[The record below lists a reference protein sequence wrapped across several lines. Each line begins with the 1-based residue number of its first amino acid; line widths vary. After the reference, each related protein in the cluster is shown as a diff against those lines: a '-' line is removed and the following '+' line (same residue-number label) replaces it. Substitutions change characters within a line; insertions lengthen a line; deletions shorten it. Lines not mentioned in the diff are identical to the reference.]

1 MHRTTSK
8 RSGFTLI
15 ELLLVIA
22 IIAILAT
29 VMLPLVRGAMDAQ
42 KKATATGAI
51 AALSGACERY
61 RKLYGDFPCARAGT
75 TIPTSSGTATD
86 QPNYRQDLY
95 LQLTGRSRL
104 RSTALSGGGV
114 GLDLYA
120 VTPGSE
126 RPLITPELVDAC
138 TANGSTPSPIDIL
151 TCTEF
156 IDPWGNAYDYR
167 YRVLNVSTVSSTSA
181 PYSATWYNP
190 EFLLVSCGAKYTPS
204 ALTTKPHMPL
214 LGEFWDFST
223 IGVTACAMVKA
234 GTIPMPSGTSAGY
247 FENSTTST
255 SGVGQ
260 RADNITNWSGR

>member
-29 VMLPLVRGAMDAQ
+29 VMLPLVRGAMNAQ

-61 RKLYGDFPCARAGT
+61 RKLYGDFPCANSLT
-75 TIPTSSGTATD
+75 PLTYTAD

-95 LQLTGRSRL
+95 LQLTGQRRL
-104 RSTALSGGGV
+104 QSTALAGGGV
-114 GLDLYA
+114 GLNLYTVPA
-120 VTPGSE
+120 GSE
-126 RPLITPELVDAC
+126 RPLVTPELVDAC
-138 TANGSTPSPIDIL
+138 TATGTVPSPINL
-151 TCTEF
+151 TTCAEF

-167 YRVLNVSTVSSTSA
+167 YRILNAATTSA
-181 PYSATWYNP
+181 ALQPYTAWLSP
-190 EFLLVSCGAKYTPS
+190 EFLIVSCGAKYTES
-204 ALTTKPHMPL
+204 IVSTKPHVPL
-214 LGEFWDFST
+214 IGEYWDASST
-223 IGVTACAMVKA
+223 NAMVKA
-234 GTIPMPSGTSAGY
+234 GTIPSTY
-247 FENSTTST
+247 FENSTAAAT
-255 SGVGQ
+255 GIGQ

>member
-1 MHRTTSK
+1 MQRTTSK

-29 VMLPLVRGAMDAQ
+29 VMLPLVRGAMNAQ

-61 RKLYGDFPCARAGT
+61 RKLYGDFPCARNVGT
-75 TIPTSSGTATD
+75 NNTATLD

-104 RSTALSGGGV
+104 RSIALAGGGV
-114 GLDLYA
+114 GLELYA

-126 RPLITPELVDAC
+126 RPLVTPELVDAC
-138 TANGSTPSPIDIL
+138 KADGTVPSPLNIL

-167 YRVLNVSTVSSTSA
+167 YRVLNPSNVSSTSA

-190 EFLLVSCGAKYTPS
+190 EFLLVSCGAKYTES
-204 ALTTKPHMPL
+204 KSLVTPHMPL

-223 IGVTACAMVKA
+223 VGTTTTAMVKA
-234 GTIPMPSGTSAGY
+234 GTIPMPSATSAGY

-255 SGVGQ
+255 SGIGQ